1 MRQAGWACTGC
12 GEALCVQC
20 AVRRPAG
27 NETLIGCRRC
37 GALARTLYVAR
48 GRGAYASLLPP
59 AFVYPF
65 SLNGFWMMAA
75 FGIGLYAIDAVG
87 LHRVANALLVSYLF
101 LVVRVSALGKHDV
114 PDADD
119 FTNVMDLGATLG
131 KALLA
136 FVLSIVPAVAYVFV
150 AEKVN
155 PKGWFGHFDEPLLWV
170 ALLLGL
176 LWTPIAMLF
185 AAIQSPIATIVNPLS
200 ALQVVRVLRL
210 DYVLLLAAFWGLM
223 LVSQVVDVFGAVFA
237 ANLPVPILGGVM
249 AASIGMYVPL
259 VGARALGLL
268 LYARGPDF
276 GYGQADDNLEPALGD
291 ELPALEAAAG
301 RPSRESGMEVAQE
314 LAASLV
320 AHPIASIRVSAP
332 PAAPPPEALDLPP
345 LAEEPPEA
353 PPPVPEPA
361 PDATPSNDV
370 IRVWAAEDRFD
381 LVAQA
386 YRARRG
392 AVDVLDSE
400 GLARTAQAALVR
412 ADFQTAAH
420 AFKRLAHDFPHS
432 EWAPEALLRAAELL
446 QSRLRRGDEA
456 VRLLQRLV
464 KNHPQS
470 PQAGEARRRLGL
482 PDAPLTGGEGAA

>member
-1 MRQAGWACTGC
+1 MAHPATQLCGTHPMRQAGWACTGC
-12 GEALCVQC
+12 DEALCVQC

-27 NETLIGCRRC
+27 TETLVACRRC

-48 GRGAYASLLPP
+48 GRGAYASLLAR

-75 FGIGLYAIDAVG
+75 FGIALYAIGAVG
-87 LHRVANALLVSYLF
+87 LHRFASALLVSYLF

-119 FTNVMDLGATLG
+119 FTHVADLAATLG
-131 KALLA
+131 KAVLA
-136 FVLSIVPAVAYVFV
+136 FVLSVVPAAAYVFV

-155 PKGWFGHFDEPLLWV
+155 PQGWFGHFDEPLLWV

-176 LWTPIAMLF
+176 LWTPVAMMF

-200 ALQVVRVLRL
+200 ALQVVRVLRV
-210 DYVLLLAAFWGLM
+210 DYVLLLAVFWGLM

-237 ANLPVPILGGVM
+237 ANLPVPILGGVI
-249 AASIGMYVPL
+249 ARSVGMYVPL
-259 VGARALGLL
+259 VGARAVGLL
-268 LYARGPDF
+268 LYARGPEF
-276 GYGQADDNLEPALGD
+276 GYGQADENLEPALGD
-291 ELPALEAAAG
+291 ELPPLESATGRRPPPPVAAA
-301 RPSRESGMEVAQE
+301 PPLEPD
-314 LAASLV
+314 LPTFLDAS
-320 AHPIASIRVSAP
+320 PPPP
-332 PAAPPPEALDLPP
+332 PAAPP
-345 LAEEPPEA
+345 A
-353 PPPVPEPA
+353 PVTSAVPGDDE
-361 PDATPSNDV
+361 
-370 IRVWAAEDRFD
+370 IRGWAAEDRFD

-386 YRARRG
+386 YRSRRG
-392 AVDVLDSE
+392 AVDVLDTE
-400 GLARTAQAALVR
+400 ALARTAHAALVR

-420 AFKRLAHDFPHS
+420 AFKRLAHDFPQS
-432 EWAPEALLRAAELL
+432 DRAPEGLLRAAELL
-446 QSRLRRGDEA
+446 QSRLRREDEA

-464 KNHPQS
+464 RNHPQS

>member
-12 GEALCVQC
+12 DEALCVQC

-27 NETLIGCRRC
+27 TETLIACRRC

-48 GRGAYASLLPP
+48 GRGAYASLLPQ

-75 FGIGLYAIDAVG
+75 FGIGLYAIAAVG
-87 LHRVANALLVSYLF
+87 AHRFASALLVSYLF

-119 FTNVMDLGATLG
+119 FTNLADLAATLG

-136 FVLSIVPAVAYVFV
+136 FVLSVVPAVAYVFV

-155 PKGWFGHFDEPLLWV
+155 PQGWFGHFDEPLLWV

-176 LWTPIAMLF
+176 LWTPVAMMF

-200 ALQVVRVLRL
+200 ALQVVRVLRV
-210 DYVLLLAAFWGLM
+210 DYVLLLAVFWGLM

-237 ANLPVPILGGVM
+237 ANLPVPILGGVV
-249 AASIGMYVPL
+249 AKSVGMYVPL
-259 VGARALGLL
+259 VGARALGQL
-268 LYARGPDF
+268 LYARGPEF
-276 GYGQADDNLEPALGD
+276 GYGQADENLEPALGD
-291 ELPALEAAAG
+291 ELPPLESASER
-301 RPSRESGMEVAQE
+301 RPPPPAMA
-314 LAASLV
+314 
-320 AHPIASIRVSAP
+320 AP
-332 PAAPPPEALDLPP
+332 PQEQDLPDFADAAPPPPP
-345 LAEEPPEA
+345 A
-353 PPPVPEPA
+353 PPPAPEPA
-361 PDATPSNDV
+361 PYDPPSDDV

-381 LVAQA
+381 LVAQG

-392 AVDVLDSE
+392 AVDVLDAE
-400 GLARTAQAALVR
+400 ALARTAQAALVR
-412 ADFQTAAH
+412 TDFQTAAH
-420 AFKRLAHDFPHS
+420 AFKRLAHDFPQS
-432 EWAPEALLRAAELL
+432 DWAPEALLRAAELL
-446 QSRLRRGDEA
+446 HSRLRRENEA

-464 KNHPQS
+464 RNHPRS